1 MWDAVHIVAGT
12 LNARGGREFL
22 ALAFIRFFVEHKLA
36 KKIILYTKDESNPL
50 IISTFPPEFVGVL
63 RHVMFRPLGIFYS
76 KKLWHGIPYIRAMRN
91 ILTLNN
97 SKSITIN
104 LSADSVPIPTQICY
118 VHFPYWGVGKD
129 CNLRGKA
136 RKIAHLW
143 VLKLCK
149 LILVNSS
156 FTKEVLCRIAPEVC
170 RRIYVLYPP
179 IPVKPMDEEDFLAS
193 LSKRRNVVLTVSRFS
208 REKKLE
214 IVLDIAKNVEEGE
227 FIIVG
232 SLIDKDYY
240 VHLNRIIEK
249 ERVSNVKLWPN
260 ASFEELHSL
269 RLQSKVYLHT
279 MPYEH
284 FGISIVEAMA
294 LGCVP
299 VVHRS
304 GGPWYDILERK
315 EIYGY
320 AYSSVT
326 EAVTKIEILLNDPN
340 RYIKRALLALRRSKA
355 FTYEKFGERL
365 YEVLNLGMYF

>member
-1 MWDAVHIVAGT
+1 MWDTAHIIVGT
-12 LNARGGREFL
+12 LNARGGGELL

-36 KKIILYTKDESNPL
+36 KKIILYTKDEPDPL
-50 IISTFPPEFVGVL
+50 IASTFPLKFISFL
-63 RHVMFRPLGIFYS
+63 RHVIFKPLGILYS
-76 KKLWHGIPYIRAMRN
+76 KKLWHSIPHIRAIWNM
-91 ILTLNN
+91 LTLNN

-104 LSADSVPIPTQICY
+104 LSADSIPIPAQICY

-129 CNLRGKA
+129 CNLRAKA

-170 RRIYVLYPP
+170 RSIYVLYPP
-179 IPVKPMDEEDFLAS
+179 IPVKPMNEEKLLVS

-214 IVLDIAKNVEEGE
+214 MVLNIAKSVEEGE

-240 VHLNRIIEK
+240 THLNRIIEK
-249 ERVSNVKLWPN
+249 EHVSNVRLWPN

-269 RLQSKVYLHT
+269 RLKSKVYLHT

-294 LGCVP
+294 VGCVP

-320 AYSSVT
+320 AYSSID
-326 EAVTKIEILLNDPN
+326 EAITKIKMLLNDPKH
-340 RYIKRALLALRRSKA
+340 YIEKALLALERSKA
-355 FTYEKFGERL
+355 FTYEKFSERL
-365 YEVLNLGMYF
+365 YKLLDLI

>member
-1 MWDAVHIVAGT
+1 MWDIAHIIVGT
-12 LNARGGREFL
+12 LNARGGRELL
-22 ALAFIRFFVEHKLA
+22 ALAFTKFFVEHKLA
-36 KKIILYTKDESNPL
+36 KKIILYTKDEPDPL
-50 IISTFPPEFVGVL
+50 IASTFPLEFVRFL
-63 RHVMFRPLGIFYS
+63 RHAIFKPLGILYS
-76 KKLWHGIPYIRAMRN
+76 KKLWHGIPHIRAVWNM
-91 ILTLNN
+91 LTLNN

-104 LSADSVPIPTQICY
+104 LSADTVPVPAQICY
-118 VHFPYWGVGKD
+118 VHFPYWGIGKD
-129 CNLRGKA
+129 GNLRGKA

-156 FTKEVLCRIAPEVC
+156 FTKEVLCKVAPEIC
-170 RRIYVLYPP
+170 RRICVLYPP

-208 REKKLE
+208 REKRLE

-240 VHLNRIIEK
+240 MHVNQIIEK
-249 ERVSNVKLWPN
+249 ERISNAKLWPN

-269 RLQSKVYLHT
+269 RLKSKVYLHA

-284 FGISIVEAMA
+284 FGISIVESMTV
-294 LGCVP
+294 GCVP

-304 GGPWYDILERK
+304 GGPWYDILEHK
-315 EIYGY
+315 EVYGY
-320 AYSSVT
+320 A
-326 EAVTKIEILLNDPN
+326 
-340 RYIKRALLALRRSKA
+340 
-355 FTYEKFGERL
+355 
-365 YEVLNLGMYF
+365 